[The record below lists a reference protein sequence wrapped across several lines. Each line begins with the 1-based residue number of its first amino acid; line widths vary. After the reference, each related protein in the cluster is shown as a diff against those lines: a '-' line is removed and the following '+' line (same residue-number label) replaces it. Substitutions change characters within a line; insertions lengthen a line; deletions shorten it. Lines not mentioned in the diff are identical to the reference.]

1 MTEIRSETPTLTD
14 LINESIDAK
23 LYETNTSMPGIVV
36 SYNSATNMA
45 DIQPAFTRRYIT
57 NPIPLPLPV
66 IPNVPV
72 ALPRA
77 NQAFISFPI
86 KPGDGVLLIFSQRSL
101 DLWKAQGGSI
111 PLPPADSR
119 KHNISD
125 AVAILGL
132 YSATRPLAIDA
143 SNLVIGYGGARIAL
157 SLSGETTIQAG
168 AGKISIDPSG
178 KFAIGNGVVSLLDLI
193 DELIDELMAATWA
206 TNTGSTSAPPIN
218 QGKFIALKQ
227 KLATIK
233 G

>member
-1 MTEIRSETPTLTD
+1 MTGIRSETPTLTD
-14 LINESIDAK
+14 VINESIDAK

-36 SYNSATNMA
+36 AYNPGTNTA
-45 DIQPAFTRRYIT
+45 DIQPAFTRKYIT

-101 DLWKAQGGSI
+101 DFWKAQGGVI
-111 PLPPADSR
+111 PLPPFNSR
-119 KHNISD
+119 KHNLTD

-132 YSATRPLAIDA
+132 YSAIRPIPIDPL
-143 SNLVIGYGGARIAL
+143 NLVIGYGGARITMG
-157 SLSGETTIQAG
+157 LSGQTTIQAG
-168 AGKISIDPSG
+168 AGMVSITPAG
-178 KFAIGNGVVSLLDLI
+178 QFAIGNGVVNLLKLFDEMI
-193 DELIDELMAATWA
+193 DEIMLATWA
-206 TNTGSTSAPPIN
+206 TNTGSTTAPPVN
-218 QGKFIALKQ
+218 QRKFLAIKT
-227 KLATIK
+227 KLATIL